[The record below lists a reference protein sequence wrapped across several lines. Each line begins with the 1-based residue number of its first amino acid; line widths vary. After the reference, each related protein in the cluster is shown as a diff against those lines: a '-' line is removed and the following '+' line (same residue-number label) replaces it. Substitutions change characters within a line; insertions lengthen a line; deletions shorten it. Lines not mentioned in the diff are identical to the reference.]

1 VALENPLGVGLTTAT
16 ARTIL
21 RDVEPA
27 GRAEQVARRLGQA
40 IRLGLILDGE
50 RLPSEGQLSD
60 QLGIATV
67 TLREALTVLREQ
79 GLAVTRRGRGG
90 GTFALAPLEDRPD
103 WLPLRLRDFSTQDIR
118 ELGDH
123 RTAISG
129 TAARL
134 AAERAM
140 PDEIDSL
147 VRQVDRLQA
156 AGTLSQRRRADT
168 QFTIE
173 VAAAAQSS
181 RLTREELRLRAEVGD
196 LLWLQRSASDHRESV
211 RSRRRLIEAIRARKA
226 SRARQLAESYVAA
239 DTRML
244 LQLRLELY
252 DLPDPAA
259 ESTPRDSTPRD
270 STPGDST
277 PREPA
282 R

>member
-1 VALENPLGVGLTTAT
+1 MTVENPLGVGLTTAT

-21 RDVEPA
+21 RDIEQG
-27 GRAEQVARRLGQA
+27 GRAEQIARRLGQA

-90 GTFALAPLEDRPD
+90 GTFAVAPVEDGVD
-103 WLPLRLRDFSTQDIR
+103 ALPARLGEFSTEDIR

-129 TAARL
+129 MGARL

-140 PDEIDSL
+140 SDEIDGL
-147 VRQVDRLQA
+147 TRQVDRLQA
-156 AGTLSQRRRADT
+156 AATLSERRRADT

-196 LLWLQRSASDHRESV
+196 LLWLQRSETDHQESV
-211 RSRRRLIEAIRARKA
+211 RSRRRLIAAIRAHQA
-226 SRARQLAESYVAA
+226 ARARDLAEAYVAA
-239 DTRML
+239 DTRRL
-244 LQLRLELY
+244 LKLRLELY
-252 DLPDPAA
+252 DRRSPPAG
-259 ESTPRDSTPRD
+259 STR
-270 STPGDST
+270 
-277 PREPA
+277 RERA

>member
-1 VALENPLGVGLTTAT
+1 MDNPLGVGLTTAT

-21 RDVEPA
+21 GNSELG

-50 RLPSEGQLSD
+50 RLPSEAQLSD

-67 TLREALTVLREQ
+67 TLREALTTLREQ
-79 GLAVTRRGRGG
+79 GLVVTRRGRGG
-90 GTFALAPLEDRPD
+90 GTFARAPLEDRPD
-103 WLPLRLRDFSTQDIR
+103 ALPQRLRQFSTQDIR

-129 TAARL
+129 MAARL
-134 AAERAM
+134 AAERAVA
-140 PDEIDSL
+140 DEVDGL
-147 VRQVDRLQA
+147 QRQVDRLRM
-156 AGTLSQRRRADT
+156 AGTLSERRRADT

-181 RLTREELRLRAEVGD
+181 RLTRAELQLRAEVGD
-196 LLWLQRSASDHRESV
+196 LLWVHRTEADHKESV
-211 RSRRRLIEAIRARKA
+211 RSRCRLIEAIRGHRGA
-226 SRARQLAESYVAA
+226 RARQLAELHVAA
-239 DTRML
+239 DTRRL

-252 DLPDPAA
+252 DPPGA
-259 ESTPRDSTPRD
+259 EVGPVSRRQ
-270 STPGDST
+270 
-277 PREPA
+277 A